1 MIHAVVGLIFNDQQ
15 QILIAERPLHKY
27 LGGLWE
33 FPGGK
38 VEPGEA
44 PLVALQ
50 RELAEELGIQVLKAL
65 PFWQGSHA
73 YSQYAVRLEVF
84 KITQFAGVPFS
95 KEGQKIQ
102 WVNLREIHQF
112 PFLEGN
118 QVIIQEIT
126 NSFI

>member
-1 MIHAVVGLIFNDQQ
+1 MIHTVVGLIFNEQS

-44 PLVALQ
+44 PLGALQ

-73 YSQYAVRLEVF
+73 YSNYDVRLEVF
-84 KITQFAGVPFS
+84 QITEFRGVPFS

-102 WVNLREIHQF
+102 WVNLLELPKF

-118 QVIIQEIT
+118 QAIIQKIT
-126 NSFI
+126 N